1 MSITWTMNNE
11 SRAMLAPSVI
21 IQQAKA
27 SFGASDYVTGGYPVY
42 PSAFGLS
49 AIRALVPVAFS
60 SIATGTPGS
69 VIWEAIQPTIFG
81 PAASNPWYLKALS
94 ALGTETAS
102 NTNIGGGTVDFL
114 ACGY

>member
-1 MSITWTMNNE
+1 MSISWKMNNE

-21 IQQAKA
+21 IQQATA

-60 SIATGTPGS
+60 ATGSGTPGS
-69 VIWEAIQPTIFG
+69 VIWEAIQPAIYG

-94 ALGTETAS
+94 GLTTETAS
-102 NTNIGGGTVDFL
+102 NTNLSGGTIDFM